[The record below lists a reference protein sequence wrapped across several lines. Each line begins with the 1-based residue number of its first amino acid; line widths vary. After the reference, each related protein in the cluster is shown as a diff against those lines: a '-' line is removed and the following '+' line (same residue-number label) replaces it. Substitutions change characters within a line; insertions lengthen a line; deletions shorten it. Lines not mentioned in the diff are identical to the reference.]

1 MHKFYQILLSFPLLF
16 SLSLEMYP
24 VTSNSSI
31 FLLLSFFSSRRRC
44 LYLMELSSLRKRPRM
59 PGLVM
64 HWQLLQTSTTTASL
78 TCWWGPRWRMSTGG
92 PSTSTTETV
101 FTSSTITSRYLS
113 FADIYIFTGAFENSI
128 KLISDWFL
136 LSAYSRVIDFPLLEV
151 FWPQCECP
159 IGLGWRWANRLGSG
173 STRQRCVAQVGTGRV
188 GKGGYGIARTGWVFF
203 LYIAAITER

>member
-1 MHKFYQILLSFPLLF
+1 MQSLQECTTFIKFLF
-16 SLSLEMYP
+16 HFHCYFLKRLIIIPASLSLEMYP

-31 FLLLSFFSSRRRC
+31 YLSFFSPRRKC

-64 HWQLLQTSTTTASL
+64 HWQLLQTSTTMASL
-78 TCWWGPRWRMSTGG
+78 TCWWEPRWRMSTGA

-128 KLISDWFL
+128 KLISD
-136 LSAYSRVIDFPLLEV
+136 
-151 FWPQCECP
+151 
-159 IGLGWRWANRLGSG
+159 
-173 STRQRCVAQVGTGRV
+173 
-188 GKGGYGIARTGWVFF
+188 
-203 LYIAAITER
+203 